1 MMPQGKSGRV
11 VIDIDPELKAELYVE
26 LAKRQVTMKEWFL
39 TNAGALLAEGRR
51 QPLLWETTEK
61 KERTS

>member
-11 VIDIDPELKAELYVE
+11 VIDIDPELKAALYVE
-26 LAKRQVTMKEWFL
+26 LTKRQVTMKEWFL
-39 TNAGALLAEGRR
+39 ANAGALLAEGRR